1 MKTAL
6 EIYDDIY
13 PNTEFVEL
21 EMIQFTD
28 DCFLGDSTTKVPTM
42 WLMYGEACGFETQ
55 HNSSVDMSYIEPKKF
70 ARSLSVIGF
79 VTLASVARVIPIK
92 DMLDNALYHAE
103 KLLKKREAE
112 GRGEGYM
119 SFFRRGER
127 AEILD
132 FKKIS
137 DSPLID
143 EYANKID
150 GTYVEFCD
158 SECGEWQSRA
168 KTIIPK
174 RVEKGLPF
182 DRVKAPKSERQLL
195 PDRVIYGPFGLVLSA
210 MDGKKS
216 LEALVREAHWEQGER
231 LTDEIFR
238 EHVCAVLF
246 LAKYGYLSVD

>member
-6 EIYDDIY
+6 EIYDEIY

-42 WLMYGEACGFETQ
+42 WLMYGEACGYETQ

-103 KLLKKREAE
+103 KLLMKKAE
-112 GRGEGYM
+112 ENRGEGYM
-119 SFFRRGER
+119 SFFRLGER

-150 GTYVEFCD
+150 GTYVEFDD
-158 SECGEWQSRA
+158 SKCGKWQSLA
-168 KTIIPK
+168 KTIVPT

-182 DRVKAPKSERQLL
+182 DCIKVPKAKRRGV
-195 PDRVIYGPFGLVLSA
+195 PDGAIYGPFGLVLSA
-210 MDGKKS
+210 MDGQKN
-216 LEALVREAHWEQGER
+216 LEALVREALWESGER
-231 LTDEIFR
+231 LTDEIFG
-238 EHVCAVLF
+238 EHVEAVLF